1 MVVVEAFVLR
11 NGLFHR
17 HDRDLPTAGLV
28 PAVLLV
34 VYVIIRL
41 IGS

>member
-1 MVVVEAFVLR
+1 MVEACVMR
-11 NGLFHR
+11 NGSFHR
-17 HDRDLPTAGLV
+17 HNQDLPTAGLV
-28 PAVLLV
+28 PAALLV

>member
-1 MVVVEAFVLR
+1 MGGGGRLAKRE
-11 NGLFHR
+11 FHR
-17 HDRDLPTAGLV
+17 HKRDLPTAGLV

-34 VYVIIRL
+34 AYVIIRL